1 MNYRRYYIPDAS
13 VFIVGVTK
21 DRISYFTDKEYIEL
35 FRMMLKKTSEKYP
48 FELPALVILP
58 DHFHLLTETNGND
71 LSGLTKKMKLSY
83 STNYRKLYKI
93 KSGRIW
99 QYRFYDHIIRN
110 QEDLNNHIDYI
121 HYNPVKHG
129 FVKNPF
135 RWQYSSI
142 KKYRENYGKD
152 WGINEK
158 PVFTG
163 NYGE

>member
-1 MNYRRYYIPDAS
+1 MTNIRRYYDSNDI
-13 VFIVGVTK
+13 VFTTHVTYNRNQILVQSF
-21 DRISYFTDKEYIEL
+21 DLLWRSISDIFGDKII
-35 FRMMLKKTSEKYP
+35 
-48 FELPALVILP
+48 AWVILP
-58 DHFHLLTETNGND
+58 DHFHLLTENNGND